1 MGRIINMSDYIK
13 EVNTARRE
21 METNPNAEVDEDLF
35 EEVDED
41 LFEEDEDVEILTMGE
56 LSDIDEY
63 LRNIEEGCMKLR
75 EVLGLDGETFNN
87 WG

>member
-13 EVNTARRE
+13 EVNTAKRE
-21 METNPNAEVDEDLF
+21 METNPNAEIDEDL
-35 EEVDED
+35 
-41 LFEEDEDVEILTMGE
+41 LEEDEDVEILTMGE

-63 LRNIEEGCMKLR
+63 LRNVEEGCMKLR

-87 WG
+87 GY

>member
-13 EVNTARRE
+13 EVNTAKRE
-21 METNPNAEVDEDLF
+21 METNPNV
-35 EEVDED
+35 EVDED
-41 LFEEDEDVEILTMGE
+41 LFEEDEDIEILTMGE

-87 WG
+87 GD

>member
-13 EVNTARRE
+13 EVNTAKRE
-21 METNPNAEVDEDLF
+21 METNANVEIDEDL
-35 EEVDED
+35 
-41 LFEEDEDVEILTMGE
+41 LEEDEDVEILTMDE

-87 WG
+87 GY

>member
-13 EVNTARRE
+13 EVNTAKRE
-21 METNPNAEVDEDLF
+21 METNLNAEIDEDL
-35 EEVDED
+35 
-41 LFEEDEDVEILTMGE
+41 LEEDEDVEILTMGE

-63 LRNIEEGCMKLR
+63 LMSVEEGCMKLR

-87 WG
+87 GD

>member
-13 EVNTARRE
+13 EVNTVKRE
-21 METNPNAEVDEDLF
+21 METNLNA
-35 EEVDED
+35 EVDED
-41 LFEEDEDVEILTMGE
+41 LFEEDEDVEILTIGE

-87 WG
+87 GD

>member
-13 EVNTARRE
+13 EVNTAKRE
-21 METNPNAEVDEDLF
+21 METNPNA
-35 EEVDED
+35 EVDED

-63 LRNIEEGCMKLR
+63 LRNVEEGCIKLR

-87 WG
+87 GY

>member
-13 EVNTARRE
+13 EVNTAKRE
-21 METNPNAEVDEDLF
+21 METNPNAEI
-35 EEVDED
+35 DED

-87 WG
+87 GY

>member
-13 EVNTARRE
+13 EVNTAKRE
-21 METNPNAEVDEDLF
+21 METNPNAEVDEDL
-35 EEVDED
+35 
-41 LFEEDEDVEILTMGE
+41 LEEDEDVEILTMGE

-87 WG
+87 GY

>member
-13 EVNTARRE
+13 EVNTAKRE
-21 METNPNAEVDEDLF
+21 METNPNAEIDEDL
-35 EEVDED
+35 
-41 LFEEDEDVEILTMGE
+41 LEEDEDVEILTMGE

-75 EVLGLDGETFNN
+75 EVLRLDGETFNN
-87 WG
+87 GY

>member
-13 EVNTARRE
+13 EVNTAKRE
-21 METNPNAEVDEDLF
+21 METNLNA
-35 EEVDED
+35 EVDED

-87 WG
+87 GD

>member
-13 EVNTARRE
+13 EVNTAKRE
-21 METNPNAEVDEDLF
+21 METNPNAEIDEDL
-35 EEVDED
+35 
-41 LFEEDEDVEILTMGE
+41 LEEDEDVEILTMGE

-75 EVLGLDGETFNN
+75 EALGLDGETFNN
-87 WG
+87 ED

>member
-1 MGRIINMSDYIK
+1 MSRIINMSDYIK
-13 EVNTARRE
+13 EVNTAKRE
-21 METNPNAEVDEDLF
+21 METNPNA
-35 EEVDED
+35 EVDED

-87 WG
+87 GD

>member
-13 EVNTARRE
+13 EVNTAKKE
-21 METNPNAEVDEDLF
+21 METNPNA
-35 EEVDED
+35 EVDED

-75 EVLGLDGETFNN
+75 EVLGLDGETFNY
-87 WG
+87 WD

>member
-1 MGRIINMSDYIK
+1 MGHIINMSNYIK
-13 EVNTARRE
+13 EVNTAERG
-21 METNPNAEVDEDLF
+21 MEINLDVEAY
-35 EEVDED
+35 ED

-87 WG
+87 GY

>member
-1 MGRIINMSDYIK
+1 MGRIISMSDYIK
-13 EVNTARRE
+13 EVNTAKRE
-21 METNPNAEVDEDLF
+21 METNANAEIDEDL
-35 EEVDED
+35 
-41 LFEEDEDVEILTMGE
+41 LEEDEDVEILTMGE

-87 WG
+87 GD

>member
-13 EVNTARRE
+13 EVNTAKRE
-21 METNPNAEVDEDLF
+21 METNLNAEIDEDL
-35 EEVDED
+35 
-41 LFEEDEDVEILTMGE
+41 LEEDEDVEILTMGE

-87 WG
+87 GD

>member
-13 EVNTARRE
+13 EVNAAKRE
-21 METNPNAEVDEDLF
+21 METNPNA
-35 EEVDED
+35 EVDED

-87 WG
+87 GY

>member
-13 EVNTARRE
+13 EVNTAKRE
-21 METNPNAEVDEDLF
+21 METNPNAEIDEDL
-35 EEVDED
+35 
-41 LFEEDEDVEILTMGE
+41 LEEDEDVEILTMGE

-87 WG
+87 RY

>member
-13 EVNTARRE
+13 EVNTAKRE
-21 METNPNAEVDEDLF
+21 METNPNAEVDEN
-35 EEVDED
+35 

-87 WG
+87 GD

>member
-13 EVNTARRE
+13 EVNTAKRE
-21 METNPNAEVDEDLF
+21 METNPNA
-35 EEVDED
+35 EVDED

-87 WG
+87 GY

>member
-13 EVNTARRE
+13 EVNTAKRE
-21 METNPNAEVDEDLF
+21 METNANVEIDEDL
-35 EEVDED
+35 
-41 LFEEDEDVEILTMGE
+41 LEEDEDVEILTMGE

-87 WG
+87 GD

>member
-13 EVNTARRE
+13 EVNTAKRE
-21 METNPNAEVDEDLF
+21 IETNPNA
-35 EEVDED
+35 EVDED
-41 LFEEDEDVEILTMGE
+41 LFEEDEDVEILTMGK

-87 WG
+87 GD

>member
-1 MGRIINMSDYIK
+1 MGRIINMSGYIK
-13 EVNTARRE
+13 EVNTAKKE
-21 METNPNAEVDEDLF
+21 METNLDVEAY
-35 EEVDED
+35 ED

-63 LRNIEEGCMKLR
+63 LRNVEEGCMKLR

-87 WG
+87 GD

>member
-13 EVNTARRE
+13 EVNTAKRE
-21 METNPNAEVDEDLF
+21 TETNPNAEIDEDL
-35 EEVDED
+35 
-41 LFEEDEDVEILTMGE
+41 LEEDEDVEILTMGE

-87 WG
+87 GY

>member
-1 MGRIINMSDYIK
+1 MGHIINMSDYIK
-13 EVNTARRE
+13 EVNTAKRE
-21 METNPNAEVDEDLF
+21 METNLNAEVDEDL
-35 EEVDED
+35 
-41 LFEEDEDVEILTMGE
+41 LEEDEDVEILTMGE

-87 WG
+87 GY

>member
-13 EVNTARRE
+13 EVNTAKRE
-21 METNPNAEVDEDLF
+21 METNLNTEIDEDL
-35 EEVDED
+35 
-41 LFEEDEDVEILTMGE
+41 LEEDEDVEILTMGE

-87 WG
+87 GD

>member
-13 EVNTARRE
+13 EVNTAKRE
-21 METNPNAEVDEDLF
+21 METNPNA
-35 EEVDED
+35 EVDED

-87 WG
+87 GD

>member
-13 EVNTARRE
+13 EVNTAKRE
-21 METNPNAEVDEDLF
+21 METNPNA
-35 EEVDED
+35 EVDED

-63 LRNIEEGCMKLR
+63 LRNIGEGCMKLR

-87 WG
+87 GD

>member
-13 EVNTARRE
+13 EVNTAKRE
-21 METNPNAEVDEDLF
+21 IETNPNVEVDEDL
-35 EEVDED
+35 
-41 LFEEDEDVEILTMGE
+41 LEEDEDVEILTMGE

-87 WG
+87 RD

>member
-13 EVNTARRE
+13 EVNTAKRE
-21 METNPNAEVDEDLF
+21 METNPNAEIDEDL
-35 EEVDED
+35 
-41 LFEEDEDVEILTMGE
+41 LEEDEDVEILTMGE

-87 WG
+87 GY

>member
-13 EVNTARRE
+13 EVNTAKRE
-21 METNPNAEVDEDLF
+21 METNPNAEVDEDL
-35 EEVDED
+35 
-41 LFEEDEDVEILTMGE
+41 LEEDEDVEILTMGE

-87 WG
+87 GH

>member
-13 EVNTARRE
+13 EVNTAKRE
-21 METNPNAEVDEDLF
+21 METNPNAEIDEDL
-35 EEVDED
+35 
-41 LFEEDEDVEILTMGE
+41 LEEDEDVEILTMGE

-75 EVLGLDGETFNN
+75 EVLGLDGETFNDRY
-87 WG
+87 

>member
-1 MGRIINMSDYIK
+1 MGRIINMSNYIK
-13 EVNTARRE
+13 EVNTAKRE
-21 METNPNAEVDEDLF
+21 METNPNA
-35 EEVDED
+35 EVDED

-87 WG
+87 GD

>member
-13 EVNTARRE
+13 EVNTAKRE
-21 METNPNAEVDEDLF
+21 METNLNA
-35 EEVDED
+35 EVDED

-75 EVLGLDGETFNN
+75 EALGLDGETFNN
-87 WG
+87 GD

>member
-1 MGRIINMSDYIK
+1 MGRIINMSGYIK
-13 EVNTARRE
+13 EVNTAKRE
-21 METNPNAEVDEDLF
+21 METNLDIEAY
-35 EEVDED
+35 ED

-63 LRNIEEGCMKLR
+63 LRNVEEGCMKLR

-87 WG
+87 RY

>member
-13 EVNTARRE
+13 EVNTAKRE
-21 METNPNAEVDEDLF
+21 METNPNAEIDEDL
-35 EEVDED
+35 
-41 LFEEDEDVEILTMGE
+41 LEEDEDVEILTMGE

-63 LRNIEEGCMKLR
+63 LRNVEEGCMKLR

-87 WG
+87 RY

>member
-13 EVNTARRE
+13 EVNTVKKE
-21 METNPNAEVDEDLF
+21 METNPGVEVDES
-35 EEVDED
+35 

-63 LRNIEEGCMKLR
+63 LRSIEEGCTKLR

-87 WG
+87 GY

>member
-13 EVNTARRE
+13 EVNTAKRE
-21 METNPNAEVDEDLF
+21 METNLNAEI
-35 EEVDED
+35 DED

-63 LRNIEEGCMKLR
+63 LRNIEEGCMRLR

-87 WG
+87 GY

>member
-13 EVNTARRE
+13 EVNTAKRE
-21 METNPNAEVDEDLF
+21 MEINLNAEIDEDL
-35 EEVDED
+35 
-41 LFEEDEDVEILTMGE
+41 LEEDEDVEILTMGE

-87 WG
+87 WD